1 MAWQFWRA
9 KTTDSS
15 NASAARAPSD
25 EERLR
30 VTARRRLI
38 GAAVLVG
45 LTVLIFPW
53 VFKQQPRPINDDLII
68 EVPRKDAAKPLSATS
83 TNSTNDNAPA
93 AAAAA
98 SKPMPATEAP
108 VTAATVATVP
118 NAPPP
123 SAAASATPIVAAPAA
138 AAVVA
143 AAAVTAAAAK
153 PEAKP
158 QTKPTEAQVKP
169 FVTQAK
175 PAVNVAAKAPAPE
188 APKPAV
194 ASSTGV
200 RYVVQVAAFSEAT
213 KARDVRIKLEAQGY
227 KTYSQAIDSPK
238 GKVWRVRVGPYDN
251 KAEAEKAKARLSGKG
266 FQPALLEL

>member
-9 KTTDSS
+9 KTADSS
-15 NASAARAPSD
+15 NASAARAPTD

-83 TNSTNDNAPA
+83 TNSINDTASA
-93 AAAAA
+93 AAAA
-98 SKPMPATEAP
+98 KPATEAP
-108 VTAATVATVP
+108 VAAPSAP
-118 NAPPP
+118 PSPPP
-123 SAAASATPIVAAPAA
+123 SAAASAAPSVAAPVA

-158 QTKPTEAQVKP
+158 MVKD
-169 FVTQAK
+169 
-175 PAVNVAAKAPAPE
+175 AAKAPLTE
-188 APKPAV
+188 APKPVAKDSSKDTNKTATPTAPTSKPV
-194 ASSTGV
+194 DASNASSTGA
-200 RYVVQVAAFSEAT
+200 RYVVQVAAFAEAA
-213 KARDVRIKLEAQGY
+213 KAREVRIKLEAQGY

-238 GKVWRVRVGPYDN
+238 GKVWRVRVGPFDN
-251 KAEAEKAKARLSGKG
+251 KAAAEKAKSQLSGKG